1 MSAQASKAVLGNDG
15 DATLATG
22 CLCCGSSDN
31 VIGGEYAVIAH
42 EFHGTVHYSMV
53 ATDQQLS
60 QCNML
65 APISV
70 GQAGAAYTAAVQS
83 TGVAADS
90 VYWEAAADSV
100 YWEAA
105 PWSSRPHVA
114 AFFSLSTT
122 RPRSGTATTCGRPF
136 RHGAR
141 ARPGRRRRRGSGRGA
156 RRTLRLRGTGR
167 RTSRWAIL
175 HCKVEQPM
183 CQ

>member
-1 MSAQASKAVLGNDG
+1 MSARASKAVLGNDG

-90 VYWEAAADSV
+90 VYWEAA
-100 YWEAA
+100 
-105 PWSSRPHVA
+105 PWSSRPHAAAIFSEYDTTTIRDCDNLRTTVSTRREGTPGPEEATGQWQGCAADSAVA
-114 AFFSLSTT
+114 RHWSPHVTLGDSALQ
-122 RPRSGTATTCGRPF
+122 SGAANVPIASIKG
-136 RHGAR
+136 G
-141 ARPGRRRRRGSGRGA
+141 
-156 RRTLRLRGTGR
+156 L
-167 RTSRWAIL
+167 
-175 HCKVEQPM
+175 
-183 CQ
+183 